1 MIKYSDV
8 TTNQELQEAV
18 TAYEQALLC
27 LGYYPEIW
35 YDAAAFLQ
43 HAAKTLEEKGDVK
56 QAQQMTNDAQR

>member
-1 MIKYSDV
+1 MVY
-8 TTNQELQEAV
+8 
-18 TAYEQALLC
+18 AYEQALLC